1 MCSTVRN
8 HCVMPE
14 KFNCTTSL
22 QLGPKNVFLC
32 QKSSL
37 SSSAKVNL
45 SSFNF
50 SLFYFIPLYEYY
62 IWTPCIRINMS
73 MHIDNPVYLCLVCAG
88 DVLHWCYLIIDLD
101 TERQRETRYSSSTSA
116 RVCIHVYNRFT
127 GMLAVLCIRLGQFW
141 DYLY

>member
-14 KFNCTTSL
+14 KFNCTTSM
-22 QLGPKNVFLC
+22 QLGPKNIFYAKNLQYLLLQKWVYHLLTSLC
-32 QKSSL
+32 FISS
-37 SSSAKVNL
+37 
-45 SSFNF
+45 
-50 SLFYFIPLYEYY
+50 
-62 IWTPCIRINMS
+62 PCLNIISEHPVLELIMS

-116 RVCIHVYNRFT
+116 SVCIHVYNRFT
-127 GMLAVLCIRLGQFW
+127 GMLGVLCIRLGQFW
-141 DYLY
+141 YYWC